1 MRISVLSVG
10 GSIIAPD
17 KVNSEFLSDFLS
29 KMKSYLSA
37 NPEDKLIFVCGGG
50 APARVYQQA
59 YRAVVTDAAEQDAN
73 AQDWIGIKATHIN
86 AELVKAIFG
95 DLCKDNVVTNPMD
108 ESITFAGRVL
118 VAGGWKPGFSTD
130 TDAVYLAKRFGAQK
144 VINLSNIAKVYT
156 DDPRKNPDA
165 QPIDTISWADF
176 RKMVGDEW
184 VPGKN
189 APFDPI
195 ASKLA
200 QEAGIVAICADG
212 RNTENTL
219 AILNGDKFEGT
230 VIGDLN
236 N

>member
-17 KVNSEFLSDFLS
+17 KVNSVFLSDFLA
-29 KMKSYLSA
+29 KIKTYRTA

-50 APARVYQQA
+50 APARIYQQA
-59 YRAVVTDAAEQDAN
+59 YREVLSDAAQQDAG

-95 DLCKDNVVTNPMD
+95 DLCKDNVVTNPTAED
-108 ESITFAGRVL
+108 VSFSGRIL

-130 TDAVYLAKRFGAQK
+130 TDAVYLAKRFGAK
-144 VINLSNIAKVYT
+144 LVINLSNIAKVFT

-165 QPIDTISWADF
+165 KPIDSISWADF
-176 RKMVGDEW
+176 RAMVGDEW

-195 ASKLA
+195 ASRLA
-200 QEAGIVAICADG
+200 QEAGLKVICADG

-219 AILNGDKFEGT
+219 AILNGEAFEGT
-230 VIGDLN
+230 VIGG
-236 N
+236 

>member
-17 KVNSEFLSDFLS
+17 KVNSVFLADFLA
-29 KMKSYLSA
+29 KIRSYLTA

-59 YRAVVTDAAEQDAN
+59 YREVVSDTVEQDAG

-95 DLCKDNVVTNPMD
+95 KLCLDNVVTNPTAED
-108 ESITFAGRVL
+108 VSFSGRIL

-130 TDAVYLAKRFGAQK
+130 TDAVYLAKRFGAK
-144 VINLSNIAKVYT
+144 LVINLSNIAKVYT

-165 QPIDTISWADF
+165 KPIDCISWADF
-176 RKMVGDEW
+176 RAMVGDEW

-200 QEAGIVAICADG
+200 QEAGIRVICADG

-219 AILNGDKFEGT
+219 AILNGKAFEGT
-230 VIGDLN
+230 VIGD
-236 N
+236 

>member
-1 MRISVLSVG
+1 MRLSVLSVG

-17 KVNSEFLSDFLS
+17 KVNSAFLSDFLA
-29 KMKSYLSA
+29 KVRQYLRD

-59 YRAVVTDAAEQDAN
+59 YREVVTDPSEQNAN

-95 DLCKDNVVTNPMD
+95 DLCKDPVVTNPTAD
-108 ESITFAGRVL
+108 DVTFTGRIL

-130 TDAVYLAKRFGAQK
+130 TDAVYLARRFGAQK
-144 VINLSNIAKVYT
+144 IVNLSNIAKVYT

-165 QPIDTISWADF
+165 KPIDSISWADF

-195 ASKLA
+195 ASRLA
-200 QEAGIVAICADG
+200 QESDIVVICADG
-212 RNTENTL
+212 RKTDNTL
-219 AILNGDKFEGT
+219 SILNGGSFEGT
-230 VIGDLN
+230 VIGG
-236 N
+236 

>member
-17 KVNSEFLSDFLS
+17 KVNSVFLSDFLA
-29 KMKSYLSA
+29 KIKTYLNA

-59 YRAVVTDAAEQDAN
+59 YREVVSDAAQQDAG

-95 DLCKDNVVTNPMD
+95 NLCEDNVVTNPTA
-108 ESITFAGRVL
+108 EEVLFSGKIL
-118 VAGGWKPGFSTD
+118 VAGGWKPGYSTD
-130 TDAVYLAKRFGAQK
+130 TDAVYLAKRFGAK
-144 VINLSNIAKVYT
+144 LVINLSNIAKVFT

-165 QPIDTISWADF
+165 KPIDSISWADF
-176 RKMVGDEW
+176 RAMVGDEW

-195 ASKLA
+195 ASRLA
-200 QEAGIVAICADG
+200 QEAGIKVICADG

-219 AILNGDKFEGT
+219 AILNGEAFEGT
-230 VIGDLN
+230 VIGG
-236 N
+236 

>member
-1 MRISVLSVG
+1 MSLSVLSVG

-17 KVNSEFLSDFLS
+17 KVNSEFLSSFLT
-29 KMKSYLSA
+29 KMKAYLLE
-37 NPEDKLIFVCGGG
+37 NPQDKLIFVCGGG

-59 YRAVVTDAAEQDAN
+59 YRAVITEPSEQDAN

-95 DLCKDNVVTNPMD
+95 SLCQDSVVTNPTD
-108 ESITFAGRVL
+108 ENVSFQGRVL

-130 TDAVYLAKRFGAQK
+130 TDAVYLAKRFGATK
-144 VINLSNIAKVYT
+144 IINLSNIAKVYT
-156 DDPRKNPDA
+156 DDPRKNPEA
-165 QPIDTISWADF
+165 KPIDTISWEDF

-195 ASKLA
+195 ASRLA
-200 QEAGIVAICADG
+200 QEAKLTVICADG
-212 RNTENTL
+212 RDTDNTI
-219 AILNGDKFEGT
+219 AILTNKPFNGT
-230 VIGDLN
+230 VIGA
-236 N
+236 

>member
-17 KVNSEFLSDFLS
+17 KVNSVFLSDFLS
-29 KMKSYLSA
+29 KIRTYLDS

-59 YRAVVTDAAEQDAN
+59 YREIIADVSEQDAG

-95 DLCKDNVVTNPMD
+95 NLCGDKVVTNPTAED
-108 ESITFAGRVL
+108 ISFSGRIL

-130 TDAVYLAKRFGAQK
+130 TDAVYLAKRFGAK
-144 VINLSNIAKVYT
+144 LVINLSNIAKVYT

-165 QPIDTISWADF
+165 KPIDSISWADF
-176 RKMVGDEW
+176 RAMVGDEW

-200 QEAGIVAICADG
+200 QEAGIRVICADG

-219 AILNGDKFEGT
+219 AILNGGSFEGT
-230 VIGDLN
+230 VIGV
-236 N
+236 

>member
-17 KVNSEFLSDFLS
+17 KVNSVFLSDFLA
-29 KMKSYLSA
+29 KIKTYLNA

-59 YRAVVTDAAEQDAN
+59 YREVVSDAAQQDAG

-95 DLCKDNVVTNPMD
+95 NLCQDNVVTNPTA
-108 ESITFAGRVL
+108 EEVRFSGRIL

-130 TDAVYLAKRFGAQK
+130 TDAVYLAKRFGAK
-144 VINLSNIAKVYT
+144 LVINLSNIAKVFT

-165 QPIDTISWADF
+165 KPIDSISWADF
-176 RKMVGDEW
+176 RAMVGDEW

-195 ASKLA
+195 ASRLA
-200 QEAGIVAICADG
+200 QEVGIKVICADG

-219 AILNGDKFEGT
+219 AILNGEAFEGT
-230 VIGDLN
+230 VIGG
-236 N
+236 

>member
-17 KVNSEFLSDFLS
+17 GVNSVFLSGFLA
-29 KMKSYLSA
+29 KIREYLSD

-50 APARVYQQA
+50 APASVDQQA
-59 YRAVVTDAAEQDAN
+59 YRAVVTDPAEQDAN

-95 DLCKDNVVTNPMD
+95 KLCTDPVVTNPTAED
-108 ESITFAGRVL
+108 VSFTGRIL

-130 TDAVYLAKRFGAQK
+130 TDAVYLAKRFGAQTI
-144 VINLSNIAKVYT
+144 INLSNIAKVYT

-165 QPIDTISWADF
+165 KPIDTISWTDF

-200 QEAGIVAICADG
+200 QEAGLKVICADG
-212 RNTENTL
+212 RNTENTV
-219 AILNGDKFEGT
+219 AILTDAPFTGT
-230 VIGDLN
+230 VIGV
-236 N
+236 

>member
-17 KVNSEFLSDFLS
+17 GVNSVFLSGFLA
-29 KMKSYLSA
+29 KIKEYLSD

-59 YRAVVTDAAEQDAN
+59 YRAVVTDPAEQDAN

-95 DLCKDNVVTNPMD
+95 KLCTDPVVTNPTAD
-108 ESITFAGRVL
+108 DVSFTGRIL

-130 TDAVYLAKRFGAQK
+130 TDAVYLAKRFGAQTI
-144 VINLSNIAKVYT
+144 INLSNIAKVYS

-165 QPIDTISWADF
+165 KPIDSISWADF

-200 QEAGIVAICADG
+200 QQAGIKVICADG
-212 RNTENTL
+212 RNTDNTV
-219 AILNGDKFEGT
+219 AILTDAPFVGT
-230 VIGDLN
+230 VIGA
-236 N
+236 

>member
-17 KVNSEFLSDFLS
+17 KVNSIFLADFLA
-29 KMKSYLSA
+29 KIRTYLNA

-59 YRAVVTDAAEQDAN
+59 YREVITDASEQDSG

-95 DLCKDNVVTNPMD
+95 NLCKDSVVTNPTAED
-108 ESITFAGRVL
+108 VSFSGRIL

-130 TDAVYLAKRFGAQK
+130 TDAVYLAKRFGAK
-144 VINLSNIAKVYT
+144 LVINLSNIAKVYT

-165 QPIDTISWADF
+165 KPIDTISWADF
-176 RKMVGDEW
+176 RAMVGDEW

-195 ASKLA
+195 ASRLA
-200 QEAGIVAICADG
+200 QEAGIRVICADG
-212 RNTENTL
+212 RNTANTL
-219 AILNGDKFEGT
+219 AILNGEAFEGT
-230 VIGDLN
+230 VIGD
-236 N
+236 

>member
-17 KVNSEFLSDFLS
+17 KVNSTFLSGFLV
-29 KMKSYLSA
+29 KIREYLSA
-37 NPEDKLIFVCGGG
+37 NPEDRLIFVCGGG

-59 YRAVVTDAAEQDAN
+59 YREVVSDPSEQDDA
-73 AQDWIGIKATHIN
+73 AQDWIGIKATYIN

-95 DLCKDNVVTNPMD
+95 KLCADPVVTNPTAD
-108 ESITFAGRVL
+108 DVSFTGRIL

-130 TDAVYLAKRFGAQK
+130 TDAVYLAKRFGAK
-144 VINLSNIAKVYT
+144 KIVNLSNIAKVYT

-165 QPIDTISWADF
+165 RPIDSISWADF

-200 QEAGIVAICADG
+200 QEAGITVICADG
-212 RNTENTL
+212 RNTENTID
-219 AILNGDKFEGT
+219 ILNDKPFTGT
-230 VIGDLN
+230 TIGA
-236 N
+236 